1 MRIELKLYPTYSKI
15 INSYLIS
22 TKNDYKELI
31 DILITCRKN
40 SNYLISRS
48 NKSYECEVRAHNRL
62 YKLGLF
68 KSHTKD
74 ADLEENI
81 KWYKELFYNI
91 IGR

>member
-1 MRIELKLYPTYSKI
+1 MKIELKLYPTYSKI

-31 DILITCRKN
+31 DTLITCRKN
-40 SNYLISRS
+40 LNYVISRS
-48 NKSYECEVRAHNRL
+48 NKSYEYEVRAHNRL

-74 ADLEENI
+74 TDLEENI
-81 KWYKELFYNI
+81 KWYLDLLFRI

>member
-1 MRIELKLYPTYSKI
+1 MKIELKLYPTYSKI

-31 DILITCRKN
+31 DILTTCRKN
-40 SNYLISRS
+40 LNYAISRS

-74 ADLEENI
+74 TDLEENI
-81 KWYKELFYNI
+81 KWYLDLLFRI

>member
-1 MRIELKLYPTYSKI
+1 MKIELKLYPTYSKI

-31 DILITCRKN
+31 DILITSRK
-40 SNYLISRS
+40 SLNYAISRS

-74 ADLEENI
+74 TDLEENI
-81 KWYKELFYNI
+81 KWYLDLLFRI